1 MSLNILMNAGPW
13 LAVPPGG
20 YGGIENVVATLVPEL
35 RARGHRVVL
44 ASVGDSSLPVDG
56 LVAAFETGQFRL
68 LAAPYNASCG
78 IAPAHLQAV
87 VHAVREAED
96 LGRPFDLI
104 HDHMEVVGAAMLGTV
119 DGPPVLQTL
128 HWDLHKHPDFYG
140 RFDGRGRVF
149 FAGVSQSQI
158 DRAPAN
164 LAGQT
169 IGYVPLA
176 AAQTD
181 QRPARP
187 AEREDHL
194 LVLGR
199 ITPLKG
205 CEVAIRLSRERGH
218 RLVLAGPV
226 GGLPDVAAL
235 GAALADPDSPV
246 RDYPDVRYFLD
257 EIAPHLDG
265 DQIRWIGSVSGLA
278 KDDLIRRSRAV
289 LFPLQWEEPGGTA
302 MVEALSLGTPV
313 VGLARG
319 VFPSLVEHG
328 VTGWIAESEAELAGF
343 LERLDELDPV
353 ACQRIARQRFSP
365 GVMAV
370 AYEALY
376 LEVLARSRWST
387 PAGGIGLEDGRQD
400 MASALAQ
407 LSQ

>member
-87 VHAVREAED
+87 VHAVREAAD

-302 MVEALSLGTPV
+302 IVEALSLGTPV

-365 GVMAV
+365 GAMAV

>member
-1 MSLNILMNAGPW
+1 MNRTVLINAGPW
-13 LAVPPGG
+13 LPVPPGG